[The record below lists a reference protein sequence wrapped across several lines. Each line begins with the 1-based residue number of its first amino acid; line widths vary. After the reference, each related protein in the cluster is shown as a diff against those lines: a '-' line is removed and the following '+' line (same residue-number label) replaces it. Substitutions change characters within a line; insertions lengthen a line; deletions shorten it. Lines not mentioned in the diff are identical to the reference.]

1 LAVITLYSA
10 VGKFSADARSRCAG
24 VEIYSKYLEKK
35 QMQKNRQPVF
45 GSFSKVW
52 KTGLFEPH
60 IEIIKTLCEYRNRYG
75 KKSLLTGT

>member
-1 LAVITLYSA
+1 
-10 VGKFSADARSRCAG
+10 
-24 VEIYSKYLEKK
+24 
-35 QMQKNRQPVF
+35 MQKNRQPVF